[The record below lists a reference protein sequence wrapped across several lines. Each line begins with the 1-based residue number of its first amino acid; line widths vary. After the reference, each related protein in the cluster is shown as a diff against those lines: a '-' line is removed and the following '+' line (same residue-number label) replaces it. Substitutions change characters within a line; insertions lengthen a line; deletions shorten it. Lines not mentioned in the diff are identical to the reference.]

1 MTRPPRSRQKV
12 LDAAERIVKSR
23 GAAALTFDEICAESG
38 VTRGGITY
46 HFKTKD
52 LLLKALVE
60 RDLAQWR
67 QRECSLRPESG
78 CNASAELIGYIRSST
93 DKSEDERRYI
103 AGMVSAALLEP
114 DLMKPVREFHAER
127 FDRSHWTDD
136 DLRHLLLRLAADGLF
151 WLELFRCY
159 ELPAEARSRLIQMM
173 EQLARDWTGPAPV

>member
-23 GAAALTFDEICAESG
+23 GAAALTFDEICVESG

-67 QRECSLRPESG
+67 QRECSLKPEGG
-78 CNASAELIGYIRSST
+78 CNESAELIGYIRSST

-114 DLMKPVREFHAER
+114 DLMKPVRDFHAER
-127 FDRSHWTDD
+127 FDRVTWTDA
-136 DLRHLLLRLAADGLF
+136 DLRRMVLRLAADGLF

-159 ELPAEARSRLIQMM
+159 ELPAEVRTRLIGLM
-173 EQLARDWTGPAPV
+173 ESLAVDWSSPAPG